1 MMARPHPS
9 TPSPLHGEG
18 ENRQTRYLVGA
29 RYIVPLLAFLVL
41 ASACAAIHTPPITK
55 IALLAPFE
63 GRYREVGYEALYAA
77 RLALAD
83 VSDPQIELLAVD
95 DGGTEA
101 ASRARALTEDPQV
114 AVVLALGYAATAPE
128 TLSAFGDLP
137 VLAVGDW
144 GAEATGDNVFILSS
158 PAFAGLITVPP
169 RISLTDAA
177 ALPNPRGR
185 LRGGEVFGLAGY
197 AKLHDSNDVASVI
210 SSGVLPDAEFVAR
223 YRGEDPFAPEPRLL
237 ATLTYD
243 ATRVAVMGAQT
254 DAPLKTIAAID
265 YDGINGAIHFTDGCW
280 CDAPVH
286 FYYNM
291 FGVLVAY

>member
-1 MMARPHPS
+1 MRRLTGHFPPLREARGS
-9 TPSPLHGEG
+9 GGE
-18 ENRQTRYLVGA
+18 VAGA
-29 RYIVPLLAFLVL
+29 RHALPLLAIFLL
-41 ASACAAIHTPPITK
+41 IASACAAIRTPPVVK
-55 IALLAPFE
+55 VALLAPFE

-83 VSDPQIELLAVD
+83 VNDPQIELLAVD

-101 ASRARALTEDPQV
+101 ANRARALTEDPRV
-114 AVVLALGYAATAPE
+114 AVVIVLGYAATATD
-128 TLSAFGDLP
+128 TLPAFGDLP
-137 VLAVGDW
+137 ILAVGDW

-185 LRGGEVFGLAGY
+185 LKGGEVFGLAGF
-197 AKLHDSNDVASVI
+197 AKLHNANDVASIV
-210 SSGVLPDAEFVAR
+210 SSGILPDAEFVAR
-223 YRGEDPFAPEPRLL
+223 YRGDDPFAPEPRLL

-243 ATRVAVMGAQT
+243 ATRVAVIGAQT
-254 DAPLKTIAAID
+254 NTPLKTIAAID
-265 YDGINGAIHFTDGCW
+265 YDGINGAIQFTDGCW
-280 CDAPVH
+280 CDASVH

-291 FGVLVAY
+291 FGLLVGY

>member
-1 MMARPHPS
+1 MILM
-9 TPSPLHGEG
+9 L
-18 ENRQTRYLVGA
+18 
-29 RYIVPLLAFLVL
+29 I
-41 ASACAAIHTPPITK
+41 SACAMVRTPPVAK

-83 VSDPQIELLAVD
+83 ANDPLVELLAVD
-95 DGGTEA
+95 DGGTQA
-101 ASRARALTEDPQV
+101 ANRARALTTDPQV
-114 AVVLALGYAATAPE
+114 AVVIALGYAATEPD
-128 TLSAFGDLP
+128 TLRAFGDLP

-144 GAEATGDNVFILSS
+144 GADSTGDNVFILSS

-177 ALPNPRGR
+177 ALPQPRGG
-185 LRGGEVFGLAGY
+185 LTGGAVFGLAGF
-197 AKLHDSNDVASVI
+197 AKLRSSFDGVRIA
-210 SSGVLPDAEFVAR
+210 SSGVLPDADFVAR
-223 YRGEDPFAPEPRLL
+223 YRGDDPFAPEPRLL

-254 DAPLKTIAAID
+254 DTPLKTIAAID

-280 CDAPVH
+280 CDAPIH
-286 FYYNM
+286 YYHYE
-291 FGVLVAY
+291 FGKLVGG